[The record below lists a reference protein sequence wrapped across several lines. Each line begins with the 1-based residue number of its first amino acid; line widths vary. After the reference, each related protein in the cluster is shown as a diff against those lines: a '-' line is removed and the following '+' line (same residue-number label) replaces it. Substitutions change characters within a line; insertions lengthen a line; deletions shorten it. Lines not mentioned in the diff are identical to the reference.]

1 MLDRDIYRRDRSA
14 PLCACRNRR
23 TDSRLSYRSPLY
35 AKHLGPGRHIAPSDR
50 AHRDLEFSLDPF
62 GFARIAG
69 RRTGAKI
76 STNKKAVGTVRNT
89 RKWPEPKFRP
99 SLNREASRLGDVR
112 VRRPSFRAQVPETY
126 IGIKRRQKLGASQ
139 RMLQHE
145 PFGARS
151 PPGISS
157 GSSAKTATLRRG

>member
-1 MLDRDIYRRDRSA
+1 MTLVLARAETSGPRIRLYCEMLPSLLI
-14 PLCACRNRR
+14 
-23 TDSRLSYRSPLY
+23 
-35 AKHLGPGRHIAPSDR
+35 GAPSKNHKGRRRIDPPDHS
-50 AHRDLEFSLDPF
+50 HRVLEFSVDPF

-126 IGIKRRQKLGASQ
+126 AGIRADRN
-139 RMLQHE
+139 
-145 PFGARS
+145 
-151 PPGISS
+151 
-157 GSSAKTATLRRG
+157 